1 MITQMFNDWW
11 LLAVRGVLA
20 IILGVLAIFWPPQAL
35 IFLVVLFGA
44 ITLMDGV
51 LAMIMGFISTPF
63 TERRWVIFL
72 EGAVEIIIGSFTLL
86 FLNTAT
92 HFIYY
97 AIAAWAIITGILE
110 IVAAIHLWRV
120 LREPVLILSA
130 LFSIIIGIMPFVFP
144 GVGEIVLVW
153 MIGICAFVRGILL
166 IVDAF
171 CMHDL
176 WLDFEGADPMIEM
189 PINRKVYRT
198 GFWREES

>member
-1 MITQMFNDWW
+1 MMTQKFNDWW

-20 IILGVLAIFWPPQAL
+20 FILGILAIFCPPQAL

-44 ITLMDGV
+44 FTLVDGV
-51 LAMIMGFISTPF
+51 LAMIMGLTSTPF
-63 TERRWVIFL
+63 TDGWWVIFL
-72 EGAVEIIIGSFTLL
+72 EGAVEITIGLFTLF

-92 HFIYY
+92 PFIYY
-97 AIAAWAIITGILE
+97 VIATWAIITGILE
-110 IVAAIHLWRV
+110 IVAAIHLRRV

-144 GVGEIVLVW
+144 GVGEIALVW